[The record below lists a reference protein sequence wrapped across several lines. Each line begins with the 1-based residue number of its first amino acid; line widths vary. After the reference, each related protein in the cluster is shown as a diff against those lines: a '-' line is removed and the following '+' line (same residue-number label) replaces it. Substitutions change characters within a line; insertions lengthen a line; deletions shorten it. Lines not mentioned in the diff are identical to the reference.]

1 MYEAN
6 KFFLQY
12 AVLFCFVFLIYLWG
26 LLVPVWW
33 WWLLAF
39 DSHAV

>member
-12 AVLFCFVFLIYLWG
+12 AVLLFCFLVYLWG